1 MADRVFKYEL
11 ASRRKRRW
19 RGMLV
24 WEQLVLSSN
33 QLGRGEEQNGVS
45 ELEDQILKSFF
56 LFLSLTHSFGGGVGG
71 AAHSDTWKFPR

>member
-33 QLGRGEEQNGVS
+33 QLGRG
-45 ELEDQILKSFF
+45 
-56 LFLSLTHSFGGGVGG
+56 
-71 AAHSDTWKFPR
+71 